1 MNVQG
6 VGEKSFLKL
15 KPQLTVASKPDSA
28 APPKA
33 ALSHEGLR
41 PVRPPWPGQ
50 GYSLIELLFVL
61 GVVAIL
67 TGIALP
73 RLSGGLDE
81 VAHSRR
87 LRYLTARLQQTRMEA
102 VTRSVNTALRFTAA
116 DASFSYATYVD
127 GNRNGVRGLDIEQ
140 RPGSPTSSVESAL
153 RDQFPRVDFGTSAR
167 SSRGGRFESAP
178 GADPVR
184 LGSSNMVTFT
194 AGGMSSPGSLYVLG
208 QGNTQF
214 VVRILGE
221 TGKIRILRFDRRGGT
236 WRPL

>member
-1 MNVQG
+1 M
-6 VGEKSFLKL
+6 KDLC
-15 KPQLTVASKPDSA
+15 
-28 APPKA
+28 
-33 ALSHEGLR
+33 

-67 TGIALP
+67 TGVALP

-81 VAHSRR
+81 WRTRSAI
-87 LRYLTARLQQTRMEA
+87 RYLTARLQQTRMEA

-127 GNRNGVRGLDIEQ
+127 GNRNGVRTVDIEQ
-140 RPGSPTSSVESAL
+140 GLDRRVDSQERL
-153 RDQFPRVDFGTSAR
+153 RDKFPGVDFGTLPGLPAVEGS
-167 SSRGGRFESAP
+167 ESAP

-208 QGNTQF
+208 PRNTQF